1 LSLKTLYRKRT
12 VIWPF
17 YFYTIIRT
25 LSEIITSILNSILKQ
40 EEIYLNNDIEQSSEF
55 RKDIILK

>member
-1 LSLKTLYRKRT
+1 SLKTLYRKRT

-25 LSEIITSILNSILKQ
+25 LSEIITSIFNSILKQ
-40 EEIYLNNDIEQSSEF
+40 EEIYLNNNIEQLSEF